1 MRAREFITE
10 KHQGKITARQQQ
22 ATVGLNKIT
31 DGDRWNS
38 DYKTYRMGLALA
50 CTDGKTLPDV
60 DFESWVG
67 RWKTTHPYTQEEQDM
82 LVMAYKAT
90 NTKYQDLNKGD
101 LRSQELDST
110 NTVSPVSNW
119 MDKK

>member
-1 MRAREFITE
+1 MRAKDFIVE
-10 KHQGKITARQQQ
+10 KTQGKITPRQQK

-38 DYKTYRMGLALA
+38 DYKAYRLGLAVA
-50 CTDGKTLPDV
+50 VCDGKNMPDV

-67 RWKTTHPYTQEEQDM
+67 RWKTTHPYTQQEQDM
-82 LVMAYKAT
+82 LKLAYKAT
-90 NTKYQDLNKGD
+90 NVTYQDVNNGD

-110 NTVSPVSNW
+110 NTVSPVSDW
-119 MDKK
+119 MKK